1 MAARAPRWRSV
12 YHDLRDAVTSGALA
26 AGTKL
31 PSTRTHA
38 ETVGVSRNTVLAAY
52 DQLAAEGYVEARVG
66 AGTFVV
72 GPAGAPTTSS
82 EAPTDASVPL
92 GLSAF
97 GRRAVAASPG
107 TPYRDGGPR
116 FDFRYGRTPSEIGL
130 AGKWRKLLASTA
142 APLDYGEAAGY
153 LPLRRALAG
162 YLRRRRGVRV
172 GPDDVIVT
180 TGSQQ
185 ALDLLARVLLDP
197 GDDVLLENPVYQ
209 GARQVFQAHGA
220 HLHPMSVDED
230 GACLPEEVPER
241 MRLAYVTPSHQF
253 PTGVVLSYARRRALL
268 AHAAQHRYLI
278 VEDDY
283 DAEFRYDVRPVPA
296 LHGMDPHG
304 RVAYVG
310 TFSKVLFPA
319 LRLGYLVAPP
329 ALREALLAAK
339 WLADRHTAAIEQAA
353 MAELIG
359 SGTFERY
366 LAAARR
372 RHAQRRETLVTSLA
386 ERFGAA
392 ARVVGTSTGVH
403 VLVRH
408 PGLPADRTT
417 DLVHAAAERG
427 VGLYPSTP
435 YYLGEPPPMTELV
448 VGYGAMDPDAIRA
461 GVALWADAAREIG
474 MVGVNQDGGRG
485 ASGR

>member
-1 MAARAPRWRSV
+1 
-12 YHDLRDAVTSGALA
+12 
-26 AGTKL
+26 
-31 PSTRTHA
+31 
-38 ETVGVSRNTVLAAY
+38 
-52 DQLAAEGYVEARVG
+52 
-66 AGTFVV
+66 
-72 GPAGAPTTSS
+72 
-82 EAPTDASVPL
+82 
-92 GLSAF
+92 
-97 GRRAVAASPG
+97 
-107 TPYRDGGPR
+107 
-116 FDFRYGRTPSEIGL
+116 
-130 AGKWRKLLASTA
+130 
-142 APLDYGEAAGY
+142 
-153 LPLRRALAG
+153 
-162 YLRRRRGVRV
+162 
-172 GPDDVIVT
+172 
-180 TGSQQ
+180 
-185 ALDLLARVLLDP
+185 
-197 GDDVLLENPVYQ
+197 
-209 GARQVFQAHGA
+209 
-220 HLHPMSVDED
+220 
-230 GACLPEEVPER
+230 
-241 MRLAYVTPSHQF
+241 YVTPSHQF
-253 PTGVVLSYARRRALL
+253 PTGVVLSHARRRALL

-427 VGLYPSTP
+427 AGLYPSTP

-448 VGYGAMDPDAIRA
+448 VGYGAMDPDASRA

-485 ASGR
+485 ASGRERPCRGAADGGSRPASLIRAPARLATGSRPPPPAADRRSPPPACLRPVP